1 MKLYATEVEL
11 SVWMEPKT
19 APDDAGDLLRSASNL
34 IRSETKRALYAT
46 DTDGYATD
54 TEIRDAFRVATMAQV
69 KFWADSLINPGL
81 GAAGVQPLAAS
92 KSIGGASIA
101 YSVYAATAEAR
112 ANSAGALGPDAFYI
126 LEDAGLLSGDVR
138 LL

>member
-1 MKLYATEVEL
+1 MKIYATPGEL
-11 SVWMEPKT
+11 AAWLDPEPSP
-19 APDDAGDLLRSASNL
+19 ANAAGLLRSASGL
-34 IRSETKRALYAT
+34 IRSETKTAIYTTDAEGYPT
-46 DTDGYATD
+46 DTSTR
-54 TEIRDAFRVATMAQV
+54 EAFRVATMAQV
-69 KFWADSLINPGL
+69 KFWSDSSINPAL

-126 LEDAGLLSGDVR
+126 LEDAGLLGGDVVS
-138 LL
+138 L

>member
-1 MKLYATEVEL
+1 MRIYATPEEL
-11 SVWMEPKT
+11 TEWLSPAT
-19 APDDAGDLLRSASNL
+19 APADAAGLLRSASHL
-34 IRSETKRALYAT
+34 VRSETKRARYAT
-46 DTDGYATD
+46 DDEGYPTD
-54 TEIRDAFRVATMAQV
+54 TKLRTAFREATCAQAAY
-69 KFWADSLINPGL
+69 WSASQIDPAL
-81 GAAGVQPLAAS
+81 GAAGVKPLAAS

-126 LEDAGLLSGDVR
+126 LEDAGLLAGDVV